1 MKVKFGLKLWST
13 NGTLLSEAVK
23 LIKKDV
29 FQYVELMPIPGTDI
43 RPFLE
48 ADVPYFIHATTETYE
63 VNIADQSKQGLNMEA
78 LGVCREWADKL
89 EAKYLILHPGY
100 GSINDAAEFLDR
112 IRDERILIENMPKIG
127 INNEKMVGY
136 TVEQVSKLMNNRVG
150 LCLDFGHAIKA
161 ATSLKKDYRE
171 SIREFL
177 KLKPRMFHVSDGKL
191 KDEKDDHL
199 QIGEG
204 EYDFDFLI
212 SCIKENESKYVTLET
227 PRILASLVEDCKNL
241 EELKSQINS
250 H

>member
-1 MKVKFGLKLWST
+1 M
-13 NGTLLSEAVK
+13 
-23 LIKKDV
+23 

-43 RPFLE
+43 RPFLK
-48 ADVPYFIHATTETYE
+48 AGVPYFIHATTETYG
-63 VNIADQSKQGLNMEA
+63 VNIADQSKQGFNMEA
-78 LGVCREWADKL
+78 LGVCREWTDKL

-100 GSINDAAEFLDR
+100 GSTNDAAEFLDR
-112 IRDERILIENMPKIG
+112 MRDERILIENMPKIG

-136 TVEQVSKLMNNRVG
+136 TLEQVSKLMNNRLG

-161 ATSLKKDYRE
+161 ATSLKKDYKE

-241 EELKSQINS
+241 EELKSRINS